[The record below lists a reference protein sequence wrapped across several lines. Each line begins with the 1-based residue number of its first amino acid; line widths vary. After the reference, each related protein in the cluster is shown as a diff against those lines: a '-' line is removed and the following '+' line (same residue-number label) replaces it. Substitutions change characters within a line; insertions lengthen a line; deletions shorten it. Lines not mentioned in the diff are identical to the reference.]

1 MYVCM
6 YISYVANCDWK
17 KLYKK
22 IKKCPCEIDRQPI
35 T

>member
-1 MYVCM
+1 M
-6 YISYVANCDWK
+6 YISYVVNCDCK

-22 IKKCPCEIDRQPI
+22 KKKKCPCEIDRQPI